1 MGGMGGDAFC
11 RGETGMEQLFRK
23 KALER
28 LETPDHLDRALVVT
42 TARAWLAAGLL
53 TAVALGVLI
62 WSVLGEV
69 AVYVRADGIFLT
81 RDGKVL
87 DAVSEGTGVLAKVH
101 PRVGDFVEE
110 DELIAEI
117 VNKELADRYLAAEA
131 TLGERQRVLDE
142 RKESAAQENA
152 LIGENLVRQRGRLA
166 KLEQNAR
173 RSLDTLRERLR
184 NHERL
189 FAEHTVTRL
198 TVERS
203 QDAYDR
209 AQHDLLGILRQADTL
224 EAQELQ
230 RRNSLDSSI
239 ATAEVALQAAR
250 NELTRMKTMVGNNK
264 IYAPAAGRV
273 TEIKGSLGTL
283 LPAGQPVASLET
295 AGEGFAVL
303 VYVPPAEGKRVEAG
317 MRALVS
323 PVSAPRAKYGVM
335 IGEVERISEFPTS
348 IEGMTV
354 VLRNRDLAQSLASK
368 GPPYAGRIVL
378 RRDPETSS
386 GYAWTSP
393 RAEGLTLTSGTLAG
407 VEIQVSS
414 EAPIALVIPLL
425 NKVFDL

>member
-1 MGGMGGDAFC
+1 
-11 RGETGMEQLFRK
+11 MEQLFRK
-23 KALER
+23 KALDR

-42 TARAWLAAGLL
+42 TSRAWLAVGLL
-53 TAVALGVLI
+53 TLVAAGVLI

-81 RDGKVL
+81 RDGRVL
-87 DAVSEGTGVLAKVH
+87 DAVSEGTGVLSKVY

-110 DELIAEI
+110 GELIAEI
-117 VNKELADRYLAAEA
+117 VNKELANRYRAAAA
-131 TLGERQRVLDE
+131 TLRERQRVLDE
-142 RKESAAQENA
+142 RKDSAAKENA
-152 LIGENLVRQRGRLA
+152 LIGENLVRQRARLA
-166 KLEQNAR
+166 RLEQNAR
-173 RSLDTLRERLR
+173 RSLETLRERLR

-209 AQHDLLGILRQADTL
+209 AQHDLLSLLRQADTL

-230 RRNSLDSSI
+230 RRNNLESSI

-250 NELTRMKTMVGNNK
+250 NDLNQMKTMVGRNE
-264 IYAPAAGRV
+264 IFAPADGRI
-273 TEIKGSLGTL
+273 TEIKGSLGAL
-283 LPAGQPVASLET
+283 LPAGQPVVSLET
-295 AGEGFAVL
+295 VGEGFEVL

-335 IGEVERISEFPTS
+335 IGEMERISEFPTS
-348 IEGMTV
+348 IEGMV
-354 VLRNRDLAQSLASK
+354 VALRNRELAQSLSSK
-368 GPPYAGRIVL
+368 GPPYAGRVEL
-378 RRDPETSS
+378 RRDSATSS

-393 RAEGLTLTSGTLAG
+393 RADDLTLTSGTLAG

-425 NKVFDL
+425 NKIFDL

>member
-1 MGGMGGDAFC
+1 
-11 RGETGMEQLFRK
+11 MEQLFRK
-23 KALER
+23 KALDR

-53 TAVALGVLI
+53 TAVAIGVLV

-81 RDGKVL
+81 RDGRVL
-87 DAVSEGTGVLAKVH
+87 DAVAEGTGVLSKVY
-101 PRVGDFVEE
+101 PQVGDFVEQG
-110 DELIAEI
+110 ELVGEI
-117 VNKELADRYLAAEA
+117 VNKELAERYHSAEA
-131 TLGERQRVLDE
+131 TLRDRQRVLDE
-142 RKESAAQENA
+142 RKESADQENV
-152 LIGENLVRQRGRLA
+152 LIGENLVRQRARLA

-173 RSLDTLRERLR
+173 RSLETLRERLR

-209 AQHDLLGILRQADTL
+209 AQHDLLSLLRQADTL

-230 RRNSLDSSI
+230 RRNNLDSAI

-250 NELTRMKTMVGNNK
+250 NDLNQLKTIVGSNK
-264 IYAPAAGRV
+264 IYAPGAGRV

-283 LPAGQPVASLET
+283 LPAGQPVISLET
-295 AGEGFAVL
+295 VGEGFEVL
-303 VYVPPAEGKRVEAG
+303 VYVPPTEGKRVEAG

-335 IGEVERISEFPTS
+335 IGEIDRISEFPTS
-348 IEGMTV
+348 IDGMVV
-354 VLRNRDLAQSLASK
+354 VLRNRELAQSLASK
-368 GPPYAGRIVL
+368 GPPYAGRIEL
-378 RRDPETSS
+378 QHDAATSS

-393 RAEGLTLTSGTLAG
+393 RADDLTLTSGTLAG
-407 VEIQVSS
+407 VEIQVSA